1 MPTRYTEIGLAGRI
15 GIASQFPQG
24 SVADPFI
31 RQMVVPIQPDPA
43 TAAQDTGIETPT
55 NGVVVS
61 GYLNV
66 ITPSAGAGAETI
78 VIGNSTDPNGIA
90 NAVDVG
96 VAGIKNIIVDPGMS
110 LLGENIEFTP
120 VANDLDDCVA
130 ELVLMVLGSD
140 T

>member
-1 MPTRYTEIGLAGRI
+1 MPTRFDSLGLAGRR
-15 GIASQFPQG
+15 GDSAQNPDG
-24 SVADPFI
+24 SVADPYLKM
-31 RQMVVPIQPDPA
+31 MVVPIEPNAA
-43 TAAQDTGIETPT
+43 TAAQDTGIETPA

-66 ITPSAGAGAETI
+66 ITPSAGAGAETL
-78 VIGNSTDPNGIA
+78 VIGNDTDPNGIA

-96 VAGIKNIIVDPGMS
+96 TAGIKNIIVDPGMS

-120 VANDLDDCVA
+120 VAADLDDCVA
-130 ELVLMVLGSD
+130 ELILLVVGSD